1 MTTTTVTASEMAE
14 VIFAE
19 ADVLLAKLDG
29 QVLVSQSRWVDNLL
43 DLYNLVD
50 TSPLKD
56 VIARTLSDIRHLGSV
71 EGSWLRAIADHRRRC
86 RGRNSVRCRSAAS
99 LLNSEAAGGSS
110 MGDTR
115 CRAPSVALRVKSAC
129 GRSTVF

>member
-71 EGSWLRAIADHRRRC
+71 EGSWLREQLLTIA
-86 RGRNSVRCRSAAS
+86 AAV
-99 LLNSEAAGGSS
+99 EVETAFDAA
-110 MGDTR
+110 
-115 CRAPSVALRVKSAC
+115 ALPLC
-129 GRSTVF
+129 

>member
-29 QVLVSQSRWVDNLL
+29 QLVVSQNRWVDNLL

-50 TSPLKD
+50 SSPLQH
-56 VIARTLSDIRHLGSV
+56 VIGETLSDIRHLGSV
-71 EGSWLRAIADHRRRC
+71 EGQWLREQLLTIA
-86 RGRNSVRCRSAAS
+86 AAV
-99 LLNSEAAGGSS
+99 EVETAFDAA
-110 MGDTR
+110 
-115 CRAPSVALRVKSAC
+115 ALPSC
-129 GRSTVF
+129 